1 MKTTLKGQTVEYG
14 GQKYTFHTIN
24 DARRHFLSWCE
35 RTAGSPVK
43 RPYVLGDDFTVITY
57 AKHMIRFS
65 DPVTA
70 ELVEE

>member
-1 MKTTLKGQTVEYG
+1 MKTTLNGQVVEYG

-24 DARRHFLSWCE
+24 YAHRHFLSWCE
-35 RTAGSPVK
+35 RIAGLPVK
-43 RPYVLGDDFTVITY
+43 RPYSLGDSFAVITY